1 MVLSTQIKYIAA
13 AVSLTTVAI
22 LVLIS
27 RYFDI
32 SILYYVAILSIG
44 TAVHFATL
52 RRSDSLDTKLFWAIT
67 IILHGS
73 AIFGVALYED
83 DYFRFIWDGWQ
94 TLNGTPYGKPPAD
107 FYTIGGV
114 PGHLWPVLD
123 SVNNPT
129 VPTIY
134 GPILQAVFAFTYL
147 LAGSDP
153 MGLRIIF
160 GIINLT
166 LIAILV
172 RRYTLDQVALYAWC
186 PLVVTELI
194 VHIHPDGIMVA
205 LLAAGLWLSAR
216 HPIIAGILWGAAAG
230 TKIVALAAWPLML
243 RWPKKA
249 LAAAIITITILY
261 GYFALIGNSVGFDS
275 TSTFANEW
283 LFNPMAFYA
292 LSWIAPQNIAR
303 LLAALIGISLIMII
317 HARTRDK
324 RFPPLAAIF
333 GIILFLAP
341 AVNSWYMIWILPFAI
356 GSRQIWP
363 FVAASFIPLSYITGL
378 TLDIDTLLE
387 FEVHPAAW
395 GIEVVAILIALIYDT
410 IQSRRTEIQARHE
423 NAPIEKPIIGVI
435 IPALNEAQSIGTVV
449 STIGGLPS
457 INNEQKPYIIV
468 VDNGSSDNTDAI
480 ATKNGAIVIYEDER
494 GYGAAC
500 LAGIAALPDDVN
512 IILFMDADG
521 SDVPE
526 EAIDLIA
533 PIVAGK
539 ADMVIGSRA
548 LGKIESGAM
557 TPPQRFG
564 NWLSTRLVKLV
575 WQKNI
580 TDLGPFRAIRR
591 DALERLNMA
600 DRDFGWTVEMQVKAI
615 QHDMRVLERPANY
628 RKRIGMSKISGTIS
642 GVWGAG
648 SKILYVIA
656 REAYF
661 R

>member
-1 MVLSTQIKYIAA
+1 M
-13 AVSLTTVAI
+13 TTVAA
-22 LVLIS
+22 LVCITQFYEIS
-27 RYFDI
+27 V
-32 SILYYVAILSIG
+32 LYYVAILSIG
-44 TAVHFATL
+44 TAAHFILL
-52 RRSDSLDTKLFWAIT
+52 RPNYTFEDKNSSFLNSPSFWAIT
-67 IILHGS
+67 IALHII
-73 AIFGVALYED
+73 AIFGAALYED

-94 TLNGTPYGKPPAD
+94 TLQGSPYGKPPAD
-107 FYTIGGV
+107 FYTIDHI
-114 PGHLWPVLD
+114 PGHLWPILD
-123 SVNNPT
+123 NVNNPT

-134 GPILQAVFAFTYL
+134 GPTLQAIFALTYL

-160 GIINLT
+160 AIINLI
-166 LIAILV
+166 LIAILA
-172 RRYTLDQVALYAWC
+172 RRYPLHQVALYAWC
-186 PLVVTELI
+186 PLVVTEI
-194 VHIHPDGIMVA
+194 IIHIHPDGVMA
-205 LLAAGLWLSAR
+205 LFLAAGLWLSVR
-216 HPIIAGILWGAAAG
+216 SPIIAGIFWGAAAG
-230 TKIVALAAWPLML
+230 TKIIALAGWPLML
-243 RWPKKA
+243 RWPKQA
-249 LAAAIITITILY
+249 LIAAIVTLILSY
-261 GYFALIGNSVGFDS
+261 GYFALLGDSLGFDS
-275 TSTFANEW
+275 TATFAGEW

-292 LSWIAPQNIAR
+292 LSWAAPQNIAR
-303 LLAALIGISLIMII
+303 IMAAIIGIILILFI

-324 RFPPLAAIF
+324 EFPPLAAIF

-363 FVAASFIPLSYITGL
+363 FVAASFIPLSYVTGL
-378 TLDIDTLLE
+378 TLDTETLLE

-395 GIEVVAILIALIYDT
+395 SIEIIAIIVALLYDFIL
-410 IQSRRTEIQARHE
+410 SRRPMDD
-423 NAPIEKPIIGVI
+423 APTHLTPIDKPNIAII
-435 IPALNEAQSIGTVV
+435 IPALNEAQSIGSVI
-449 STIGGLPS
+449 SAIGKLPFV
-457 INNEQKPYIIV
+457 NNAQKPHIIV
-468 VDNGSSDNTDAI
+468 VDNGSSDGTDTI
-480 ATKNGAIVIYEDER
+480 AAEQGAFIVSENER

-533 PIVAGK
+533 PVHDGE
-539 ADMVIGSRA
+539 ADMVIGSRS
-548 LGKIESGAM
+548 LGIIEDGAM

-564 NWLSTRLVKLV
+564 NWLSTRLVRLI
-575 WQKNI
+575 WQKEI

-591 DALERLNMA
+591 DALERLEMA

-615 QHDMRVLERPANY
+615 HHNMRVLERPANY
-628 RKRIGMSKISGTIS
+628 RKRIGISKISGTIS

-648 SKILYVIA
+648 TKILYIIA